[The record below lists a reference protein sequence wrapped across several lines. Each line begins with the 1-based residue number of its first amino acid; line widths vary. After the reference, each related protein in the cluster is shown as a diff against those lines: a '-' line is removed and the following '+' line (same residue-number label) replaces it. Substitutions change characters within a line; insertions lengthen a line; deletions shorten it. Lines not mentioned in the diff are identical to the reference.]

1 MSVTFINALNV
12 PPSREAEFLD
22 KWDRGA
28 GYMRGRDGF
37 VSTSMHRSLP
47 VRRGGSPSY
56 RYQFFT
62 VAVWESAGHLLRAT
76 ATDWWRAFVADFGF
90 GSDVE
95 DFAASPHICEQL
107 R

>member
-1 MSVTFINALNV
+1 MNVTFINALNV
-12 PPSREAEFLD
+12 PPSREAEFIE

-28 GYMRGRDGF
+28 AYMRGRDGF
-37 VSTSMHRSLP
+37 VSTSLHRAL
-47 VRRGGSPSY
+47 SPNY

-62 VAVWESAGHLLRAT
+62 VSMWETADHLLRAT
-76 ATDWWRAFVADFGF
+76 ATDWWRAFVAGFGF

-95 DFAASPHICEQL
+95 DFSASPHICEQL

>member
-1 MSVTFINALNV
+1 MTVTFINALNV
-12 PPSREAEFLD
+12 PPSREAEFIE

-28 GYMRGRDGF
+28 EYMRGRDGF
-37 VSTSMHRSLP
+37 VSTSLHRSL
-47 VRRGGSPSY
+47 SPSY
-56 RYQFFT
+56 RYQYFT
-62 VAVWESAGHLLRAT
+62 VAVWESADHLLRAT